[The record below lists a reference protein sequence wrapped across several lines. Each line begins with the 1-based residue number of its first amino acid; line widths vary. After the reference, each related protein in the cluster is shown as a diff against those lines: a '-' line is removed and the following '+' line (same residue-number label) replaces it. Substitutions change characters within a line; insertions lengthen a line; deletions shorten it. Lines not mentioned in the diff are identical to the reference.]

1 MNHKRFIE
9 QFEENVRLYPD
20 KIILQKYEQRITFSE
35 LDELSGRVYSYLLKL
50 QIGKEDKIMVSLPHS
65 IEAYIAVLG
74 VWKTGAACVLGNADF
89 PVERI
94 QYMTRECECKV
105 IIDGSTWDRIM
116 LTPSQLG
123 YKQTDRTDAA
133 YIVYTSGS
141 EGVPKGVLHEFG
153 KLEFMPEYLAKVCRI
168 ELPVDTIMYS
178 FLPINTVG
186 TIANITMGI
195 WNPLTIDIGS
205 IELMKQPLKLKE
217 YFCQHRI
224 TLAFLPPSYYQRV
237 RIQTPDLKC
246 VYFASET
253 AKNIYSEECTNINL
267 YIQSEGYH
275 ALGFVLD
282 KEYNNTPVGTPV
294 EESFV
299 SLVDDDG
306 NTITEKGKLG
316 ELCYR
321 NPYFRGYINAPEQTE
336 QSFYNGYFRSGD
348 IARLNED
355 GNYVILGRK
364 TDMIKIN
371 GNRIEPAEIEA
382 AVKRVLGID
391 WAFAKGFVQPD
402 RSFICVYYTAPI
414 EVDYAQTREALL
426 QMLPTYMIPSY
437 FIHVDEVPHLPNGKV
452 DRQAFK
458 APDVAQYVAEYIAPT
473 NELEERLCTIMADI
487 LSLPRIGINDDFYL
501 LGGDSLRTI
510 QLVSQLAIPDLNV
523 SDIYTART
531 PLKIAERWFLKQL

>member
-1 MNHKRFIE
+1 MKQKRFIE
-9 QFEENVRLYPD
+9 KFEENVRNYPD
-20 KIILQKYEQRITFSE
+20 KVILQDNETSLTFRE
-35 LDELSGRVYSYLLKL
+35 LDELSGRVYAYLK
-50 QIGKEDKIMVSLPHS
+50 QKGIGREDAIIVNIPRNVKIFVTCLGIWKAGASLVCVEDGTPQNR
-65 IEAYIAVLG
+65 IDYIAKDCNCKLIIG
-74 VWKTGAACVLGNADF
+74 SEEITSILTWKEIKSHEDTELH
-89 PVERI
+89 
-94 QYMTRECECKV
+94 
-105 IIDGSTWDRIM
+105 
-116 LTPSQLG
+116 
-123 YKQTDRTDAA
+123 DAA
-133 YIVYTSGS
+133 LYYYTSGS
-141 EGVPKGVLHEFG
+141 EGTPKGILHEYG
-153 KLEFMPEYLAKVCRI
+153 KLDLIASTLSVGHEKLFKSTDIYGLWFPISTPILGMILVAISERCTVNI
-168 ELPVDTIMYS
+168 
-178 FLPINTVG
+178 LPISIIRNPQAIASY
-186 TIANITMGI
+186 IANYNITIIGI
-195 WNPLTIDIGS
+195 V
-205 IELMKQPLKLKE
+205 
-217 YFCQHRI
+217 
-224 TLAFLPPSYYQRV
+224 PSYLKDVNIEMPTLRQ
-237 RIQTPDLKC
+237 IQ
-246 VYFASET
+246 VASEI
-253 AKNIYSEECTNINL
+253 ANNIYYDSLQLVNV
-267 YIQSEGYH
+267 YGQSEGGIS
-275 ALGFVLD
+275 AFTFMID
-282 KEYNNTPVGTPV
+282 KKYDNTPIGHPTQSIH
-294 EESFV
+294 EC
-299 SLVDDDG
+299 LLDDDDNPVPDG
-306 NTITEKGKLG
+306 SMG
-316 ELCYR
+316 ELCYE
-321 NPYFRGYINAPEQTE
+321 NPFTRGYINDPELTANT
-336 QSFYNGYFRSGD
+336 FRNGLFHTGD

-458 APDVAQYVAEYIAPT
+458 APDVAQYVAEYLAPT